1 MTSFFQSPKRVV
13 FIGAAGE
20 MCRLAVERFAKASD
34 ISLVLADINAD
45 ALQPLVSKLPAGRA
59 TALKLDLNDRAALLA
74 ATKGAA
80 LVVLGAGPY
89 TKTSQPVLTACL
101 ENKVPYLD
109 FDDDVESTTA
119 ALAFHERAKKEGVPC
134 FIGCGASPGLT
145 NVLAV
150 DATKDLDTIDSID
163 VCWLVGDERP
173 GIGKAVLQ
181 HLMHIAAGPCLTWA
195 GGKATLNES
204 WVETGYAPMY
214 GDHGETLLHE
224 TAHPEPI
231 TLPRLFPQAS
241 RIRCLGG
248 LHPAPFNGI
257 ARGLGIA
264 VRKQDISLDEA
275 VSFLLNLVNNPSPIE
290 GWEAALGE
298 LSGYLRGG
306 NITLKELWQLISH
319 TAHAAGP
326 WRHAF
331 YGMLDTIRTG
341 ECSTGE
347 VLSFLIDAMRGK
359 VTPYCGGLTVRA
371 TGTRHGVPTVST
383 KRTAKFGKESV
394 LFSNMAAVTGGACAA
409 FMILA
414 LEDGQKLNGVFA
426 PEDWA
431 EPQAF
436 YKALGRVGVPHDEL
450 AHWIDDGSVN
460 SRL

>member
-1 MTSFFQSPKRVV
+1 MASFFQSPKRVV

-20 MCRLAVERFAKASD
+20 MCRLAVERFANASD
-34 ISLVLADINAD
+34 IPLVLADINAD
-45 ALQPLVSKLPAGRA
+45 ALQPLVAKLPTGRA
-59 TALKLDLNDRAALLA
+59 TALKLDLNDREALLA
-74 ATKGAA
+74 ATKGAS

-109 FDDDVESTTA
+109 FDDDVESTTE
-119 ALAFHERAKKEGVPC
+119 ALALHERAKKEGVPC

-150 DATKDLDTIDSID
+150 DATKDLDTIESID

-173 GIGKAVLQ
+173 GIGKAVLE

-195 GGKATLNES
+195 GGKPTLNES
-204 WVETGYAPMY
+204 WVETGYAAMY

-248 LHPAPFNGI
+248 MHPAPLNGI
-257 ARGLGIA
+257 ARGLGVA

-275 VSFLLNLVNNPSPIE
+275 VNFLLNLVNNPSPLE
-290 GWEAALGE
+290 GLGASLGE
-298 LSGYLRGG
+298 ASGYLRGG
-306 NITLKELWQLISH
+306 DITLKELWQLVSH

-331 YGMLDTIRTG
+331 Y
-341 ECSTGE
+341 
-347 VLSFLIDAMRGK
+347 
-359 VTPYCGGLTVRA
+359 
-371 TGTRHGVPTVST
+371 
-383 KRTAKFGKESV
+383 
-394 LFSNMAAVTGGACAA
+394 
-409 FMILA
+409 
-414 LEDGQKLNGVFA
+414 
-426 PEDWA
+426 
-431 EPQAF
+431 
-436 YKALGRVGVPHDEL
+436 
-450 AHWIDDGSVN
+450 
-460 SRL
+460 